1 MWVISYNF
9 YFFLVSLK
17 GHIHKIRVTSCHINS
32 QSTLTVFAYF
42 LMQPSG
48 YIIKS
53 RGLRH
58 ATFFWKRPQIFLR
71 SFFKFHRMWIFLES
85 SFLDIL
91 ALYGHGG
98 LSWFCQFLCQGLCSF
113 NLKGFCSSDE
123 WSCSLCKGKMSFFC
137 TGFISRKLWGF
148 FLIYIFNWP
157 CSSQYIASIFYSDHL
172 LWHYS
177 QFLMSFHLTWWSFL
191 KQSIC

>member
-1 MWVISYNF
+1 MPIFWCNQVAI
-9 YFFLVSLK
+9 L
-17 GHIHKIRVTSCHINS
+17 
-32 QSTLTVFAYF
+32 
-42 LMQPSG
+42 
-48 YIIKS
+48 
-53 RGLRH
+53 LR
-58 ATFFWKRPQIFLR
+58 AEAWGVQLFFWKRPQIFLR

-123 WSCSLCKGKMSFFC
+123 WSCSLCKGRMSFFC